1 MKECRII
8 ENDLLSLASEST
20 ADFSEKVKRIV
31 VSLGENSLT
40 PSQEMLLKYL
50 SQSNS
55 LTNILEEN
63 SQDLIFDIL
72 WDRKT
77 EKIINHLSNYL
88 NFKFIESLELSEEYK
103 DLEYTDFEEISEE
116 FVYSFVNRT
125 FVSVFLVQFK

>member
-20 ADFSEKVKRIV
+20 ADFSEKVKGIV

-63 SQDLIFDIL
+63 FQDLIFDIL